1 MASHGYMKPENLSD
15 SRPSGLMAVVKKSLL
30 EKPEKL
36 LRASVPRPC
45 PQAKQPSEGH
55 LRPQHP
61 QHPSHSLTAAGAP
74 RLPPKPGCVV
84 RVFFL
89 SAQ

>member
-1 MASHGYMKPENLSD
+1 MGSHGYMKPENLSD

-55 LRPQHP
+55 LCP

-74 RLPPKPGCVV
+74 GLPPKPGCVV